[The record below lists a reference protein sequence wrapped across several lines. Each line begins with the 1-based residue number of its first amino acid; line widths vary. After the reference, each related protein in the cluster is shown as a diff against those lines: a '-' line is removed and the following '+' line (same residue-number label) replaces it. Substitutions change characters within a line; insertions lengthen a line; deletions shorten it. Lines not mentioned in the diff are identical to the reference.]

1 MNPYASTTT
10 VTSSPNPSAS
20 GPTVKFVAKVVS
32 SAPGGIETL
41 TGGTAMAS
49 TAKLPVGT
57 LTITATYNGDAK
69 SAKSSG
75 TVRQTVK

>member
-1 MNPYASTTT
+1 MFKQGATTLGT
-10 VTSSPNPSAS
+10 A
-20 GPTVKFVAKVVS
+20 
-32 SAPGGIETL
+32 TL
-41 TGGTAMAS
+41 SGGTATVS

-75 TVRQTVK
+75 TVTQTVK